1 VRRGEPRGRR
11 DAWRFLTP
19 EVEREAPTLVAALGG
34 QAGPLRARLEA
45 LVVHG
50 REHEWFAA
58 LRTLRGTLEAAARR
72 GGDRRTAHRLALI
85 LLEQYLLAPSVHE
98 LDAADEAEL
107 TAVRRLVAELAPAAG
122 ETDEERP

>member
-1 VRRGEPRGRR
+1 MTRGEPRGRR

-34 QAGPLRARLEA
+34 EAGPLQARLED

-50 REHEWFAA
+50 TDDAWFAV
-58 LRTLRGTLEAAARR
+58 LRALRGTLEAAARR
-72 GGDRRTAHRLALI
+72 GDRRTAHRLALI
-85 LLEQYLLAPSVHE
+85 LLEQSLLAPSVHE

>member
-1 VRRGEPRGRR
+1 VTRRGRR

-34 QAGPLRARLEA
+34 EAEPLRARLEE

-50 REHEWFAA
+50 DEDEWFAA
-58 LRTLRGTLEAAARR
+58 LRGLRGTLESAARR
-72 GGDRRTAHRLALI
+72 GRDRRTVHRLALI
-85 LLEQYLLAPSVHE
+85 LLEQYLLAPSVHA

-107 TAVRRLVAELAPAAG
+107 AALRRLVAELAPEAEALH
-122 ETDEERP
+122 EERR